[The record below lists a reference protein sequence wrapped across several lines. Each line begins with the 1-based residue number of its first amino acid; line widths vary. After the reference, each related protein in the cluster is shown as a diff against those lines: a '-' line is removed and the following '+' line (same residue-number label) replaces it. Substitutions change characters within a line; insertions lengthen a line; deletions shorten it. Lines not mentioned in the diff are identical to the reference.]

1 MYVFCVGL
9 GLLGV
14 SFFILAWFIDRFRI
28 LAAIFLVLSVY
39 GSAFLMAWGL
49 AGGRIQ

>member
-1 MYVFCVGL
+1 MYIFCAGL

-14 SFFILAWFIDRFRI
+14 SFFILAWFLGRFKA
-28 LAAIFLVLSVY
+28 LAAFFLVLSVY

-49 AGGRIQ
+49 SEGGLR